1 MIVDIEM
8 TLDANYVCDTY
19 GDVEEA
25 AKDVE
30 SLLSQTY
37 GMNTNIQ
44 EISNQNDNNQSG
56 SQSTT
61 YEKGFEVR
69 GKKINKTV
77 RYNYIKNSIKKE

>member
-19 GDVEEA
+19 GDVEQA

-37 GMNTNIQ
+37 GMKTNIQ
-44 EISNQNDNNQSG
+44 EISNPNDLQSG
-56 SQSTT
+56 NPSTT
-61 YEKGFEVR
+61 YEIGFEVR
-69 GKKINKTV
+69 GKKITNTV
-77 RYNYIKNSIKKE
+77 TKY

>member
-19 GDVEEA
+19 GDVEQA

-44 EISNQNDNNQSG
+44 EISNTNDHQSG
-56 SQSTT
+56 SPSTT
-61 YEKGFEVR
+61 YEIGFEVR
-69 GKKINKTV
+69 GKKMNNT
-77 RYNYIKNSIKKE
+77 ET

>member
-37 GMNTNIQ
+37 GMNTKIQ
-44 EISNQNDNNQSG
+44 EISNQYDNNLSE
-56 SQSTT
+56 SPSTT

-69 GKKINKTV
+69 GNKQNKTV
-77 RYNYIKNSIKKE
+77 RCN